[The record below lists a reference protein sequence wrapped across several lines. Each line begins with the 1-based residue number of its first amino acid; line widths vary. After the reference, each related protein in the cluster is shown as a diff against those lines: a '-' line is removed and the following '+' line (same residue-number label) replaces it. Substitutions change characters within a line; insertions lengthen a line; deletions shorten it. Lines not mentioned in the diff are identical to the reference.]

1 MSRLQD
7 TADQP
12 VNKQSVCQRKTPK
25 SYSSKSN
32 IMCRDI
38 TLVNISD
45 PILSVFFIIR
55 IVFFFILSNCQQ
67 NKLVLNFATMQSA
80 K

>member
-1 MSRLQD
+1 MSEE
-7 TADQP
+7 
-12 VNKQSVCQRKTPK
+12 NPK
-25 SYSSKSN
+25 SYSSKSS

-55 IVFFFILSNCQQ
+55 IVFFFILSNRQQ
-67 NKLVLNFATMQSA
+67 NKLVLNFAMTQSA

>member
-1 MSRLQD
+1 
-7 TADQP
+7 
-12 VNKQSVCQRKTPK
+12 
-25 SYSSKSN
+25 
-32 IMCRDI
+32 MCRDI

-55 IVFFFILSNCQQ
+55 IVFFFILSNRQQ
-67 NKLVLNFATMQSA
+67 NELVLHFATMQSA

>member
-1 MSRLQD
+1 MSEE
-7 TADQP
+7 
-12 VNKQSVCQRKTPK
+12 NPK